1 MLLYR
6 HFRLKKY
13 NEPIPI
19 DRNPNSDDLEDMFKD
34 DEDML
39 AKIQNMLNKK
49 LEYAPIPEV
58 KEFEPTNLS
67 GVDEISDFGSE
78 DNNNNTTV
86 YSKGT
91 VASKAEA

>member
-1 MLLYR
+1 
-6 HFRLKKY
+6 
-13 NEPIPI
+13 
-19 DRNPNSDDLEDMFKD
+19 
-34 DEDML
+34 
-39 AKIQNMLNKK
+39 MLNKK